1 MATAVILDN
10 IKGKTE
16 SIFPIDYSIVEVRD
30 LNVNTLILDDLKN
43 KTERIFPIDYSL
55 VEIKDL
61 SVNTLITE
69 VLPFRVKFT
78 AIQIQAI
85 GLGNTPGIGLQVIG
99 YSNYI
104 L

>member
-16 SIFPIDYSIVEVRD
+16 KVFPIDY
-30 LNVNTLILDDLKN
+30 
-43 KTERIFPIDYSL
+43 PL
-55 VEIKDL
+55 VEIKDMSIN
-61 SVNTLITE
+61 SVITE

-85 GLGNTPGIGLQVIG
+85 GLGNTPAIPLQVIG

>member
-1 MATAVILDN
+1 MATSALLDN
-10 IKGKTE
+10 LKGKTE
-16 SIFPIDYSIVEVRD
+16 KIFPIDYPEVQIEDFTR
-30 LNVNTLILDDLKN
+30 
-43 KTERIFPIDYSL
+43 KTI
-55 VEIKDL
+55 
-61 SVNTLITE
+61 ITE

-85 GLGNTPGIGLQVIG
+85 GLGNTPAIPLQVIG

>member
-1 MATAVILDN
+1 MATAV
-10 IKGKTE
+10 
-16 SIFPIDYSIVEVRD
+16 
-30 LNVNTLILDDLKN
+30 ILDDLKN
-43 KTERIFPIDYSL
+43 KTERIFPIDYPL
-55 VEIKDL
+55 VKIEDYKI
-61 SVNTLITE
+61 NTLITE

-85 GLGNTPGIGLQVIG
+85 GLGNTPAIPLQVIG

>member
-1 MATAVILDN
+1 MATA
-10 IKGKTE
+10 
-16 SIFPIDYSIVEVRD
+16 
-30 LNVNTLILDDLKN
+30 LILDELNN
-43 KTERIFPIDYSL
+43 KTKRIFPIDYPL
-55 VEIKDL
+55 TEVENFTRTVVISD
-61 SVNTLITE
+61 

-85 GLGNTPGIGLQVIG
+85 GLGNTPAIPLQVIG

>member
-1 MATAVILDN
+1 MATALILDELN
-10 IKGKTE
+10 NNTKQ
-16 SIFPIDYSIVEVRD
+16 IFPIDYPLTEVENFTRTVVVSD
-30 LNVNTLILDDLKN
+30 
-43 KTERIFPIDYSL
+43 
-55 VEIKDL
+55 
-61 SVNTLITE
+61 

-85 GLGNTPGIGLQVIG
+85 GLGNTPAIPLQVIG